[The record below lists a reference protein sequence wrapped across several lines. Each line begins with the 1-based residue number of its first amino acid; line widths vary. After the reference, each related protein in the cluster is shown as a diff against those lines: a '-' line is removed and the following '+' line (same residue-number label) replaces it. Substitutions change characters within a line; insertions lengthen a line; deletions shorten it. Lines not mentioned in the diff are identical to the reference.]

1 MTEQSLTIDQINRLE
16 QPQFVA
22 ALGFVF
28 EQSPWIAA
36 ETWQARPFAD
46 LRQLHAAMCT
56 VMRSASSQ
64 QQIALIRA
72 HPDLAGKAAI
82 AGTLTAESTREQASA
97 GLNQLTP
104 EEFAEFTRLNG
115 AYRNR
120 FGFPFVICVREQT
133 RRSIL
138 DHFVAR
144 LEHTP
149 EQEVA
154 TALDEIA
161 KIAWLRLGD
170 AVAQADPATRL
181 SGS

>member
-1 MTEQSLTIDQINRLE
+1 MAELSLTIDQINTLE

-36 ETWQARPFAD
+36 EAWQARPFAG
-46 LRQLHAAMCT
+46 LGQLHAAMCA
-56 VMRSASSQ
+56 VMRGASSD
-64 QQIALIRA
+64 QQIVLIRA

-104 EEFAEFTRLNG
+104 EEFTEFTRLNQ
-115 AYRNR
+115 AYRDR

-138 DHFVAR
+138 DHFIVR

-149 EQEVA
+149 QQEVI

-161 KIAWLRLGD
+161 KIAWLRLRD
-170 AVAQADPATRL
+170 AVAEGDSAH
-181 SGS
+181 G

>member
-1 MTEQSLTIDQINRLE
+1 MTQQRLTIDQINALD

-36 ETWQARPFAD
+36 QAWPAQPFAD
-46 LRQLHAAMCT
+46 LAQLHAAMCA
-56 VMRSASSQ
+56 VMRGASSERQ
-64 QQIALIRA
+64 VALIRA

-104 EEFAEFTRLNG
+104 AEFAEFTQLNQS
-115 AYRNR
+115 YRDQ

-133 RRSIL
+133 KASIL
-138 DHFVAR
+138 ANFRTR
-144 LEHTP
+144 LEHAQ
-149 EQEVA
+149 EQEIA
-154 TALDEIA
+154 TALDEIG
-161 KIAWLRLGD
+161 KIAWLRLRD
-170 AVAQADPATRL
+170 AVTEDDLAQR
-181 SGS
+181 

>member
-1 MTEQSLTIDQINRLE
+1 MTEQSLTIDQINSLD

-36 ETWQARPFAD
+36 EAWQARPFAD
-46 LRQLHAAMCT
+46 RQQLHGVMCA
-56 VMRSASSQ
+56 VMRGAASQ

-97 GLNQLTP
+97 GLNQLTAD
-104 EEFAEFTRLNG
+104 EFAEFTRLNQ
-115 AYRNR
+115 AYRER

-133 RRSIL
+133 KQTIL
-138 DHFVAR
+138 LHFVAR
-144 LEHTP
+144 LAHTP
-149 EQEVA
+149 EQEIA

-161 KIAWLRLGD
+161 KIAWLRLDD
-170 AVAQADPATRL
+170 AVAEVDAAPGRPTA
-181 SGS
+181 